1 MNVYLDETSR
11 DPKYRQLITSIE
23 KAILNG
29 DYKKGDVLP
38 SINSLKSRFRIS
50 RDTVLLAYSNLKL
63 RGIIYAVAGKGY
75 YIKTE
80 NVSTI
85 ERIFLLFDEF
95 NSFKEDLYNSFLA
108 NLEQGVEVDIYFHH
122 FNTAIFS
129 KLILDNIGVYNS
141 YIIMPANLKDVHLV
155 LEKLPKESV
164 YILDQTQKELSK
176 YPAVVQNF
184 KEDVVFGLTESYQ
197 QLKKYNKIV
206 FVYVKEK
213 QPKEMLKGVKKF
225 CKTHDFE
232 YEIISN
238 LEAKEIVKSEAYF
251 IPDDKTLIRLIK
263 SIRDSKLVLAKD
275 IGIISYNDTLLKEIV
290 EGGITTIST
299 DFNKMGENLAR
310 MVMKKETK
318 RLQNPCLFINRNS
331 L

>member
-1 MNVYLDETSR
+1 MNVYIDETSR
-11 DPKYRQLITSIE
+11 EPKYKQLIKSIE

-29 DYKKGDVLP
+29 DYKRGDVLP
-38 SINSLKSRFRIS
+38 SINSLKSRFHIS
-50 RDTVLLAYSNLKL
+50 RDTVLLAYGNLKL
-63 RGIIYAVAGKGY
+63 RGIIYAVSGKGY

-95 NSFKEDLYNSFLA
+95 NSFKEDLYNSFLT
-108 NLEQGVEVDIYFHH
+108 NLDTGVEVDIYFHH

-141 YIIMPANLKDVHLV
+141 YIIMPANLKNVHLV
-155 LEKLPKESV
+155 LEKLPEESV
-164 YILDQTQKELSK
+164 YILDQTQKKLSR
-176 YPAVVQNF
+176 YPSVVQNF
-184 KEDVVFGLTESYQ
+184 KEDIIFGLTESYQ
-197 QLKKYNKIV
+197 HLKKYRKIV

-213 QPKEMLKGVKKF
+213 QPKEMLKGFKKF
-225 CKTHDFE
+225 CKTHSFE

-238 LEAKEIVKSEAYF
+238 LVEKEITKGDAYL

-263 SIRDSKLVLAKD
+263 TIRDTKLVLTKD
-275 IGIISYNDTLLKEIV
+275 VGIISYNDTLLKEIV

-299 DFNKMGENLAR
+299 DFNKMGENLAK
-310 MVMKKETK
+310 MVLEKEQKKIH
-318 RLQNPCLFINRNS
+318 NPCLFIKRNS